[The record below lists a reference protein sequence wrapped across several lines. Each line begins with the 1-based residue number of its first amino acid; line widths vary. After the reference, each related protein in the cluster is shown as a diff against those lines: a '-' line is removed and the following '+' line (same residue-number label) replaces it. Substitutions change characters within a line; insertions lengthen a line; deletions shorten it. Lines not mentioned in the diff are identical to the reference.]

1 MAASESEAINGDL
14 DDTIETVQS
23 APGKILVLVLCM
35 LYLFAANKCDLL
47 KIT

>member
-23 APGKILVLVLCM
+23 APGKILVLVLC
-35 LYLFAANKCDLL
+35 K
-47 KIT
+47 

>member
-23 APGKILVLVLCM
+23 APGKILVLVLC
-35 LYLFAANKCDLL
+35 
-47 KIT
+47 TT